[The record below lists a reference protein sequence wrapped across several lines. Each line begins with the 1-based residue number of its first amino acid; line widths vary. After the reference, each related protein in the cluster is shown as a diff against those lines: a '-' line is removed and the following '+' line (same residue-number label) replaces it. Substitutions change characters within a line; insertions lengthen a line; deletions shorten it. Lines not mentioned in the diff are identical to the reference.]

1 MIKVMAFLEDK
12 FVPTLTG
19 ESARRFLEE
28 MERNDNMATHV
39 LPDNFF
45 DDGYRLANDLGS
57 FFTLG
62 LVLPESLMTEGRAG
76 WVKRYRK
83 VRGLFPFQHIFQ

>member
-1 MIKVMAFLEDK
+1 MAFLEDK

-45 DDGYRLANDLGS
+45 DEFKAHLARSQKYVEEHKNCNRKLNEMRHEARGVKHS
-57 FFTLG
+57 KG
-62 LVLPESLMTEGRAG
+62 L
-76 WVKRYRK
+76 Y
-83 VRGLFPFQHIFQ
+83 